1 MQGFSIRGS
10 DGKWHFADA
19 EFEGD
24 EVVVSAAGVDQ
35 PDAVR
40 YAYRASTLGQ
50 ADLYNREGLPASP
63 FASDGGE

>member
-1 MQGFSIRGS
+1 MGTILRKSLKVASIPPL
-10 DGKWHFADA
+10 AA
-19 EFEGD
+19 
-24 EVVVSAAGVDQ
+24 VVVSAAGVDQ